1 MQAEGAPT
9 AMHYAE
15 PETLAEALS
24 ALSAEGAR
32 CLAGGQ
38 SLVAMMNAGLL
49 APPVLVS
56 LRRVPGLDA
65 VEPREDGGLR
75 LGAMARHFE
84 VARLQPR
91 SGGAE
96 IVVEAARRIGHPA
109 IRNQG
114 TIGGSIAHADPA
126 ADYPTAITCAEA
138 VVQVAGPQG
147 ARAIPA
153 ADFFHGYYE
162 TACAPDEIV
171 IGIEVP
177 PGPPGARAHYEKLMI
192 VDGDFAVVSVAVM
205 LAMER
210 GACSFV
216 RLAIG
221 AVAATPLRLADAE
234 AALLGTALDD
244 ATLARA
250 GALLAE
256 AADPVDD
263 MRGSAAFRRKLIPR
277 LLRRAVAEA
286 RAKAE
291 AAHA

>member
-1 MQAEGAPT
+1 MRFE
-9 AMHYAE
+9 E
-15 PETLAEALS
+15 PQSLAEALA

-65 VEPREDGGLR
+65 IEQRADGALC
-75 LGAMARHFE
+75 LGALTRHAE
-84 VARLQPR
+84 VARLLPR
-91 SGGAE
+91 SAGAE
-96 IVVEAARRIGHPA
+96 LLVEAARRIGHPA

-126 ADYPTAITCAEA
+126 ADYPTVITCAEA
-138 VVQVAGPQG
+138 SVRIAGPSG
-147 ARAIPA
+147 EREVPA
-153 ADFFHGYYE
+153 GDFFRGYYE
-162 TACAPDEIV
+162 TDCGPGEIV
-171 IGIEVP
+171 TAIEVP
-177 PGPPGARAHYEKLMI
+177 PGPPGARAHYEKMTI
-192 VDGDFAVVSVAVM
+192 VDGDFAVVSVATM
-205 LAMER
+205 MAMER

-216 RLAIG
+216 RIAIG
-221 AVAATPLRLADAE
+221 AVAAAPLRLPEVEASLLGGGLDA
-234 AALLGTALDD
+234 AALH
-244 ATLARA
+244 RA
-250 GALLAE
+250 GAMLAE

-277 LLRRAVAEA
+277 LLARAVGEA

-291 AAHA
+291 TVHA